1 MKMAARKDEDAMF
14 QKMNKGP
21 WKMVCHGQPEQQLVL
36 SMPASALST
45 TSAPQ
50 KDPKLTGMSVHTS
63 YFNDMCW

>member
-1 MKMAARKDEDAMF
+1 MF
-14 QKMNKGP
+14 QKMNKRP
-21 WKMVCHGQPEQQLVL
+21 WEMVCHGQPEQQLVL
-36 SMPASALST
+36 SMPSSALAT